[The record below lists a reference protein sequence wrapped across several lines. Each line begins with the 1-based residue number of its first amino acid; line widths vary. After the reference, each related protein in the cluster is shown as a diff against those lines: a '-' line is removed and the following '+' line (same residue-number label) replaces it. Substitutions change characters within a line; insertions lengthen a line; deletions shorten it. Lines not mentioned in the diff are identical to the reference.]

1 MTANHHHHIL
11 STTQGYPARWN
22 DKTLVLFD
30 WFVQGIYDGDVMN
43 DVTFKLLDKDDS
55 GLIFEVNYK
64 GEWLIV
70 DNGYMRWSTTILP
83 VKIAAD
89 QREIHWSEWLESLR
103 KDVED
108 TFGIL
113 KGCWH
118 ILKTG
123 IHLHGVEVADNIWKT
138 CCALHN
144 MLLEINGLDV
154 EWSGGIGMHDEGDV
168 ENYLHPFTLDCL
180 QRNFT
185 TDVQNYDASNMGPG
199 DDIDYE
205 TVDDEPNEEGA

>member
-1 MTANHHHHIL
+1 
-11 STTQGYPARWN
+11 
-22 DKTLVLFD
+22 
-30 WFVQGIYDGDVMN
+30 
-43 DVTFKLLDKDDS
+43 
-55 GLIFEVNYK
+55 
-64 GEWLIV
+64 
-70 DNGYMRWSTTILP
+70 MRWSTTILP

-123 IHLHGVEVADNIWKT
+123 IHLHGVEVAGNIWKT

-154 EWSGGIGMHDEGDV
+154 EWSGGIGIHDEGDV
-168 ENYLHPFTLDCL
+168 ENYLHPFALDCL

-185 TDVQNYDASNMGPG
+185 SDVQNYDASNMGPG

-205 TVDDEPNEEGA
+205 TVDDEPNEEGAQDDCYKWSPETVQYVQHMTMQYFRKKLVAHFDILWSQHRQVWPCRTVNH